1 MYKKTTVKYFQYYI
15 KMESMAALK
24 KKNKKKDLLKATQMF
39 IFLAWQ
45 SCHIAII
52 YEKKNKR
59 LNFISY
65 E

>member
-1 MYKKTTVKYFQYYI
+1 
-15 KMESMAALK
+15 MAALK

-45 SCHIAII
+45 SCHTTII

>member
-1 MYKKTTVKYFQYYI
+1 
-15 KMESMAALK
+15 MESMAALK
-24 KKNKKKDLLKATQMF
+24 KKNKKEDLLKATQMF

-45 SCHIAII
+45 SCHTAII